1 MGDASPCHPS
11 SQNVVFVVQLV
22 NMERR
27 MLVYSFPSA
36 SIPAARSFYR
46 AAAELIQKTLD
57 ANASPNG
64 EAAVGSQQYK
74 NLMEAMSSFLRIM
87 SSWAQLE
94 FTHRYTALP

>member
-1 MGDASPCHPS
+1 M
-11 SQNVVFVVQLV
+11 QLV